1 MSAAL
6 ESIVSQLE
14 GLDWVVAA
22 AAAVSLYVLVN
33 MWLAERR
40 DWPQPTTEE

>member
-1 MSAAL
+1 MIGDLNA
-6 ESIVSQLE
+6 
-14 GLDWVVAA
+14 LDWVVAG

-40 DWPQPTTEE
+40 GWTPAPDTEE